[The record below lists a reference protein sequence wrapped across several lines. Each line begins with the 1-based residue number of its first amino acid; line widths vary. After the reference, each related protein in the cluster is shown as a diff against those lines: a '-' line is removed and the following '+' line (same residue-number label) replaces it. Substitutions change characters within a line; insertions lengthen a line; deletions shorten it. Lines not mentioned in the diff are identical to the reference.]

1 MCGGGGVPQDNSDK
15 VARIEAQAAREEA
28 ARQEAERMRQE
39 QSFNRNLEG
48 SFNSALRDA
57 QRYFQTQ
64 GVNGNKY
71 LGDIRREAQA
81 IRGSIPF
88 LDANPGTYF
97 AGMGEG
103 LYGDLTTGYQNKKTD
118 VLNDLFGDGFAR
130 KSIADTSDDATLEA
144 ILGEQRST
152 AEQYLDNLLARG
164 VITNAGYQGGL
175 RNLDTQTGSAR
186 GSLNSIG
193 QGVLAQGRGDIDNL
207 INEALGTASSLDLG
221 DRFNPYE
228 YKTQANDELTKFFQ
242 SLDQTIRDQAPT
254 NLFNTSGLAGVAG
267 QAQGAQN
274 TPFDTNALSGIF
286 GEDEEKDKDKSGT
299 SSSSSTNSPFA

>member
-1 MCGGGGVPQDNSDK
+1 MCGGGVPEDNSDK
-15 VARIEAQAAREEA
+15 VAAIEARTAREEA
-28 ARQEAERMRQE
+28 ARAAAEEKKQE
-39 QSFNRNLEG
+39 QMFNRNLEG

-64 GVNGNKY
+64 GVDASRYG
-71 LGDIRREAQA
+71 GDIRREAQA

-97 AGMGEG
+97 SGMGEG
-103 LYGDLTTGYQNKKTD
+103 LYGDLTTGYQNKKVDT
-118 VLNDLFGDGFAR
+118 LNDLFGDGFAR
-130 KSIADTSDDATLEA
+130 KNIADTSDDATLEA

-164 VITNAGYQGGL
+164 VITNAGYQGGV

-193 QGVLAQGRGDIDNL
+193 QGVIAGGRGDIDNL

-221 DRFNPYE
+221 DKFNPYE
-228 YKTQANDELTKFFQ
+228 YKTQANDELTKFMQ

-274 TPFDTNALSGIF
+274 TPFDTNALAGIF
-286 GEDEEKDKDKSGT
+286 GDEEDDTEKNKTG